1 MKYRALKKHISMLL
15 AALLILTA
23 FPGTVLQSRAAGG
36 TPQAIWTE
44 DNATLTFI
52 CADTVYTAGQSFGG
66 ETITNVWKGTDLTD
80 SPEDGPA
87 WEGTVD
93 EWAEK
98 VVFEESFS
106 IVKPKRLTCWFEY
119 FGYLTTIEGLQY
131 LDTSEVTDMSNLF
144 RSCNSLESLDLS
156 GFDTAKATSMSGMF
170 ARCFALTRLDLQNFN
185 TRNVT
190 DMSEM
195 FYGCSELTVL
205 DLANFD
211 TAKVTAAAE
220 MFVNCGK
227 LQTIYCGHYWDIWE
241 FAQEYYNASVNGYY
255 DDVFF
260 AGDTAL
266 TGRAG
271 SVTVTYNA
279 QNVGPRYAASAAQ
292 SGYFTPKYMTIRF
305 KKNNGTGTM
314 ADVDVLSSFYGG
326 GSTLPENTF
335 TREGY
340 VFTGWNTES
349 DGSGT
354 SYGNK
359 AAIAPTEDLTLY
371 AQWEAESGWRWT
383 RLKGTNRYGTMA
395 AITKEAYPVS
405 ENGTLKTLIVAT
417 GESFPDALSGSALA
431 GVYGC
436 PIILTK
442 TGSLSPDAKAE
453 IERLRDPSGCT
464 VYILG
469 GTGAVSEAVENA
481 IRTLD
486 QEHITVQRVKGS
498 GRELTAV
505 TVYEQGKL
513 ADGGFAGNDTFI
525 LTTGKNYADAL
536 SISPY
541 AYASRTPVFLTKTD
555 GSLRD
560 TVKAVLLDPDNG
572 FKKAIIVGG
581 TGAVTEETERTLTD
595 EGITV
600 LRLKGSNR
608 YQTSAEI
615 IRWELGLNQGA
626 AIQPA
631 VQMTNAGMGVAT
643 GENFADALGSVA
655 LLGKN
660 SSVLLLASNAK
671 IPALKD
677 SIAEFIE
684 PYAAEMGKG
693 YIFGGTLAVSEEIEA
708 LLNEGVSR
716 GVQPRIP
723 MAQAVWAG
731 DVLTMIYDYPIYQ
744 KGDSFKGQTVK
755 DVWFGDEVTEP
766 EGVPD
771 WKFEADFSKMVFDE
785 SFSEARPQSLQN
797 WFFGFSEGMIEG
809 LQYLNTSEVTNM
821 SMAFSCST
829 MASLDL
835 STFDTSKVEDM
846 SGMFR
851 DAKFEHLNLSGFD
864 TSHVEYMAGMFC
876 LGSYGD
882 LDLSGFHTSSLK
894 STYMMFAFCG
904 VDTLDLSGWDISH
917 LTDAVRMYDCCNAK
931 TIYCAD
937 SDTEWVFREDCE
949 TMGFFD
955 GCSDLVGVYGETRV
969 PFDTE
974 HAGCDYAKS
983 ARLGGYFT
991 PKN

>member
-1 MKYRALKKHISMLL
+1 MYQRRLIVKYRALKKHISMLL

-87 WEGTVD
+87 WERTVD

-106 IVKPKRLTCWFEY
+106 IVKPKKLTGWFES
-119 FGYLTTIEGLQY
+119 FTELTEIEGLTN

-156 GFDTAKATSMSGMF
+156 GFDTAKTTSMWRMF
-170 ARCFALTRLDLQNFN
+170 YNCRSLERLDLPGFN
-185 TRNVT
+185 TGNVT
-190 DMSEM
+190 NMSEM
-195 FYGCSELTVL
+195 FFGCSELTVL

-211 TAKVTAAAE
+211 TGKVTAAAGL
-220 MFVNCGK
+220 FVNCRN
-227 LQTIYCGHYWDIWE
+227 LQTIYCGHYWDIWS
-241 FAQEYYNASVNGYY
+241 FSPEYMNLN

-359 AAIAPTEDLTLY
+359 AAIAPAEDLTLY
-371 AQWEAESGWRWT
+371 AQWEAESGWKWT
-383 RLKGTNRYGTMA
+383 RLKGTNRYGT
-395 AITKEAYPVS
+395 
-405 ENGTLKTLIVAT
+405 T

-498 GRELTAV
+498 SREITAV

-600 LRLKGSNR
+600 LRLKGTNR

-615 IRWELGLNQGA
+615 IRWELGLNEGA
-626 AIQPA
+626 EIQPA
-631 VQMTNAGMGVAT
+631 VQMTNVGMGVAT

-660 SSVLLLASNAK
+660 ASVLLLASNAK

-693 YIFGGTLAVSEEIEA
+693 YIFGGTTAISEEIEA

-716 GVQPRIP
+716 GVQPKTP
-723 MAQAVWAG
+723 MAQAVLAG
-731 DVLTMIYDYPIYQ
+731 GVVTMIYGYPVYQ
-744 KGDSFKGQTVK
+744 KGDSYKGQTITG
-755 DVWFGDEVTEP
+755 VWFGDDVTET
-766 EGVPD
+766 EGPPL
-771 WKFEADFSKMVFDE
+771 WKCEDSFSKIVIDE
-785 SFSEARPQSLQN
+785 SFSEARPQSLQY
-797 WFFGFSEGMIEG
+797 WFSALSDESIEG
-809 LQYLNTSEVTNM
+809 LQYLNTSEVTDM
-821 SMAFSCST
+821 SMAFAYST
-829 MASLDL
+829 ISSLDL
-835 STFDTSKVEDM
+835 STFDTSKVENM
-846 SGMFR
+846 SSMFDGGR
-851 DAKFEHLNLSGFD
+851 FEHLDLSSFD
-864 TSHVEYMAGMFC
+864 TSNVKYMVRMFC

-882 LDLSGFHTSSLK
+882 LDLSGFHTSSLEV
-894 STYMMFAFCG
+894 TVMMFAFSE

-917 LTDAVRMYDCCNAK
+917 LTDAGRMFDCCDAK

-949 TMGFFD
+949 TMGFFS
-955 GCSDLVGVYGETRV
+955 GCNDLVGVYGETRV

-983 ARLGGYFT
+983 AKLGGYFT